1 MAKKKF
7 YAVKVGKVPGI
18 YSTWSECE
26 EQVKGFPG
34 AIYKAFAALSEA
46 ENFMLDHGTEKLDS
60 DNGNLAEDTIST
72 EDFNSMVNNRI
83 ASLEEDEAIAFVDGS
98 YNVEEEKS
106 AFGAI
111 IISSDGDR
119 DILYKAFTKNLG
131 MDFIALRNV
140 AAELEGVKE
149 AVNWSIT
156 YKKKRLII
164 FYDYEGIE
172 K

>member
-26 EQVKGFPG
+26 EQVKGFPS
-34 AIYKAFAALSEA
+34 ASYKSFATLSEA
-46 ENFMLDHGTEKLDS
+46 ENFMLDKGMEKLDS
-60 DNGNLAEDTIST
+60 DNGNLTEDTIST
-72 EDFNSMVNNRI
+72 EDFNSMVNNKI
-83 ASLEEDEAIAFVDGS
+83 ASLEEDEVIAFVDGS

-111 IISSDGDR
+111 IISSGGNR

-131 MDFIALRNV
+131 VDFIALRNV

-149 AVNWSIT
+149 AVNEIT
-156 YKKKRLII
+156 NPPAMLGR
-164 FYDYEGIE
+164 IE
-172 K
+172 